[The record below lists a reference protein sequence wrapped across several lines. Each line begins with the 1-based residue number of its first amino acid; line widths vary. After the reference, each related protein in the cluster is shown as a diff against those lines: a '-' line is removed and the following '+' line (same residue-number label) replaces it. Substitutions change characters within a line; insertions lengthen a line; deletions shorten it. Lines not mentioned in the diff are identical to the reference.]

1 MKRGRIRGNP
11 VAEGYAG
18 AVMQKPLEIQWD
30 GRTDRPAK
38 CSRLAATD
46 DAEWWSWRM
55 TMKLKVDDTE

>member
-46 DAEWWSWRM
+46 DAE
-55 TMKLKVDDTE
+55 